1 MSLDIV
7 VVLSAHEGW
16 DYGGPGVVE
25 CVGCGCK
32 SERLG
37 PEWNGRRGDRHRA
50 HVAAVLREQI
60 EGAQS
65 VAWNKGWN
73 AGRRDWWN
81 ETRTPNPYR
90 AAHLSDTE
98 RAES

>member
-1 MSLDIV
+1 MSLDIEGT
-7 VVLSAHEGW
+7 LSAHWPIPVFGCECTPV
-16 DYGGPGVVE
+16 DEESGVKA
-25 CVGCGCK
+25 CL
-32 SERLG
+32 SE
-37 PEWNGRRGDRHRA
+37 PWEA
-50 HVAAVLREQI
+50 HVAAVLRDQI